1 MESSAGARPIAQTE
15 PVEQALYEIRRKI
28 YPRAVT
34 GKFAVW
40 RWIFVWGT
48 QLVYYGLPWLSWND
62 RQAVLFD
69 LVHRKFYIFGLVF
82 WPQDIVYLTVL
93 LIISAYSLF
102 LFTAVA
108 GRVWCGF
115 ACPQTVYTEIFMGI
129 EKVIEG
135 DRLERMKLDQSPL
148 SARKTMPSMEAVGT

>member
-1 MESSAGARPIAQTE
+1 MTTSSKPRLVSLSE
-15 PVEQALYEIRRKI
+15 PVEQALFEIRRKI

-34 GKFAVW
+34 GKFALW

-48 QLVYYGLPWLSWND
+48 QLVFYGLPWLSWND

-69 LVHRKFYIFGLVF
+69 LVNRKFYIVGLVF
-82 WPQDIVYLTVL
+82 WPQDIVYLAVL
-93 LIISAYSLF
+93 LIISAFSLF

-115 ACPQTVYTEIFMGI
+115 ACPQTVYTEIFMWI

-135 DRLERMKLDQSPL
+135 DRLKRLKLDKSQL
-148 SARKTMPSMEAVGT
+148 SARKVGL

>member
-1 MESSAGARPIAQTE
+1 MESSAGARPVGHVET
-15 PVEQALYEIRRKI
+15 VEQALYEIRRKI

-69 LVHRKFYIFGLVF
+69 LVHR
-82 WPQDIVYLTVL
+82 
-93 LIISAYSLF
+93 
-102 LFTAVA
+102 
-108 GRVWCGF
+108 
-115 ACPQTVYTEIFMGI
+115 
-129 EKVIEG
+129 
-135 DRLERMKLDQSPL
+135 
-148 SARKTMPSMEAVGT
+148 